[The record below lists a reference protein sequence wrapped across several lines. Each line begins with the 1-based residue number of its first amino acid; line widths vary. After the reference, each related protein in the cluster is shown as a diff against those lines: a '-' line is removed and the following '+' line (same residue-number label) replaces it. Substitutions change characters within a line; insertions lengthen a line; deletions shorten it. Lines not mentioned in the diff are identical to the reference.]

1 MNIILTLA
9 EAIKERRSTR
19 AFSNEK
25 VTEEMIGLL
34 FEAARWAPSAMNEQP
49 WLYFYAGKDNVDAFN
64 KVLGILTGINP
75 QWAKDAQYLII
86 SVARKFYDYNG
97 RPNNNALHDLGAAN
111 VSLAIQAAHMGLQ
124 VRQMGGFDK
133 DKAAEILGL
142 AREKYEPV
150 TVIAV
155 GFPGNAEQ
163 LPDELMNRELAPRTR
178 KTVEEFATQIKH

>member
-1 MNIILTLA
+1 MNTIFTLA

-19 AFSNEK
+19 AFSSEK
-25 VTEEMIGLL
+25 VTEEMIKLL

-49 WLYFYAGKDNVDAFN
+49 WLYYYAGKDNPEAFN
-64 KVLGILTGINP
+64 KVLGVLTGINP
-75 QWAKDAQYLII
+75 QWAKDAQYLIV

-111 VSLAIQAAHMGLQ
+111 VSMAIQAAHMGLQ

-142 AREKYEPV
+142 HREKYEPV

-155 GFPGNAEQ
+155 GFPGNAGQ
-163 LPDELMNRELAPRTR
+163 LPDELMERERAPRTR
-178 KTVEEFATQIKH
+178 KPVEEFVTRIKD

>member
-1 MNIILTLA
+1 MNTILTLA

-25 VTEEMIGLL
+25 VTEEMIALL

-49 WLYFYAGKDNVDAFN
+49 WLYFYAGKDNQEAFN

-86 SVARKFYDYNG
+86 SVARKFYDYND
-97 RPNNNALHDLGAAN
+97 RQNNNALHDLGAAN
-111 VSLAIQAAHMGLQ
+111 VSIAIQAAHMGLQ

-133 DKAAEILGL
+133 DKAAELL
-142 AREKYEPV
+142 QLDRQKFEPV
-150 TVIAV
+150 TIIAV
-155 GFPGNAEQ
+155 GFPGSAEQ
-163 LPDELMNRELAPRTR
+163 LPDELMKRELAPRMR
-178 KTVEEFATQIKH
+178 KPIEEFVTQLKF